1 MPDTPLEN
9 WDLVPGTLVAVHK
22 DGMMLRTGRI
32 DAVTLDAD
40 IVWLA
45 NNGSHPPVPPRTRE
59 ANRATV
65 GASNTTRTERSA
77 FKLVLTAAI
86 KRIADNESPPRSKNE
101 SSTPTRSSPSRWA

>member
-9 WDLVPGTLVAVHK
+9 WDLVPGTLVEVHK

-45 NNGSHPPVPPRTRE
+45 DNGSHPRGLFEKSEGYQLRL
-59 ANRATV
+59 ARDRN
-65 GASNTTRTERSA
+65 
-77 FKLVLTAAI
+77 
-86 KRIADNESPPRSKNE
+86 
-101 SSTPTRSSPSRWA
+101 